1 MEEETDI
8 IRRISGVVKWFDQSK
23 GFGFVVAETGGVDI
37 LLHANVLRNFGQ
49 SSVADGAKVEILVQD
64 TSRGLQ
70 AVEVVSIKTSDWGS
84 QPLLA
89 DFEDLDPVV
98 MKAAVLEPA
107 RVKWFDKIKGFGF
120 ATIFKRP
127 EDVFLHIEVLRQS
140 GLSDLASGEALAVKA
155 IDGKR
160 GRMAVEIC
168 AWDLANASEKRSG

>member
-1 MEEETDI
+1 MQQETDAT
-8 IRRISGVVKWFDQSK
+8 RCISGVVKWFDQSK
-23 GFGFVVAETGGVDI
+23 GFGFVVAEAGGVDI

-70 AVEVVSIKTSDWGS
+70 AVEVVSIKPPDWGNL
-84 QPLLA
+84 PLLV
-89 DFEDLDPVV
+89 DFEDIDPVMV
-98 MKAAVLEPA
+98 KAAVLEPA
-107 RVKWFDKIKGFGF
+107 RVKWFDKVKVFGF
-120 ATIFKRP
+120 STIFKRP

-140 GLSDLASGEALAVKA
+140 GLSDLAPGEALAVKA

-168 AWDLANASEKRSG
+168 AWDLASGSK

>member
-1 MEEETDI
+1 VQQETDI
-8 IRRISGVVKWFDQSK
+8 IRRISGEVKWFDQSK
-23 GFGFVVAETGGVDI
+23 GFGFVVAKTGGMDI

-49 SSVADGAKVEILVQD
+49 SSVSDGAKVEILVQD

-70 AVEVVSIKTSDWGS
+70 AVEVLSIKPPDWINL
-84 QPLLA
+84 PLLVDLA
-89 DFEDLDPVV
+89 DIDPAVI
-98 MKAAVLEPA
+98 KAAVLEPA

-120 ATIFKRP
+120 ATLFNRP

-140 GLSDLASGEALAVKA
+140 GLSDLAPGEALAVKA

-168 AWDLANASEKRSG
+168 SWDLANTSD

>member
-1 MEEETDI
+1 MQEETDI
-8 IRRISGVVKWFDQSK
+8 IRRISGAVKWFDQSK

-70 AVEVVSIKTSDWGS
+70 AVEVVSIKTPGWGNL
-84 QPLLA
+84 PLLA
-89 DFEDLDPVV
+89 DFEDIDPVV

-120 ATIFKRP
+120 ATIFNRP

-140 GLSDLASGEALAVKA
+140 GLSDLAPGEALAVKA

-168 AWDLANASEKRSG
+168 AWDLAKTSE